1 MTADLA
7 KFEQEL
13 LRRNA
18 ALEERAAASIARAK
32 AVVEGQS
39 HAHPP
44 DAARATKT
52 LAATHSPSR
61 ARRSAEAFLREAAAY
76 YDEEEENTPPTP
88 DQASFD
94 DDDEH
99 ESVEDDLDAT
109 RGPAF
114 EPPRG
119 ARPGGSSRASSARQ
133 SRDIPTSAR
142 ASLEADRAASAPAP
156 GPEEDNYGRLAKAR
170 IRALQDELAAQARE
184 LRDVHTRL
192 KDRDG
197 ELKTLLTEKLAAAK
211 AAKAAQSAVEK
222 ERRAA
227 ADAAAKADATARE
240 LAEARRDADRVSR
253 ANKAAE
259 QEQKAREVRL
269 NRALEEV
276 ERYRHMAA
284 EARDAGKGGNA
295 EMRKENAALKGDV
308 RRLERQKAELV
319 AAFKK
324 QMKLVDV
331 LKKQKIHL
339 EAARTLQFAEEE
351 FMRTL
356 EDDEGGRH
364 A

>member
-88 DQASFD
+88 DQASFA

-114 EPPRG
+114 EPRGTLGGSPPAPHPRASPATFPPLPALLSRRPRRLRARARPRG
-119 ARPGGSSRASSARQ
+119 GQLRPLRRASAR
-133 SRDIPTSAR
+133 SRMSSPR
-142 ASLEADRAASAPAP
+142 
-156 GPEEDNYGRLAKAR
+156 RLAN
-170 IRALQDELAAQARE
+170 
-184 LRDVHTRL
+184 
-192 KDRDG
+192 
-197 ELKTLLTEKLAAAK
+197 
-211 AAKAAQSAVEK
+211 SATSTP
-222 ERRAA
+222 A
-227 ADAAAKADATARE
+227 
-240 LAEARRDADRVSR
+240 
-253 ANKAAE
+253 
-259 QEQKAREVRL
+259 
-269 NRALEEV
+269 
-276 ERYRHMAA
+276 
-284 EARDAGKGGNA
+284 
-295 EMRKENAALKGDV
+295 
-308 RRLERQKAELV
+308 
-319 AAFKK
+319 
-324 QMKLVDV
+324 
-331 LKKQKIHL
+331 
-339 EAARTLQFAEEE
+339 
-351 FMRTL
+351 
-356 EDDEGGRH
+356 
-364 A
+364 

>member
-1 MTADLA
+1 MLSKDRRCSRRARALALPHTRPRTSDAMTADLA

-114 EPPRG
+114 EPPE
-119 ARPGGSSRASSARQ
+119 ALAPAAPPAPHPRASPATFPPLPALLSRPTAPPPRPRPAPRRTTTAASPRRASAR
-133 SRDIPTSAR
+133 SRMSSPR
-142 ASLEADRAASAPAP
+142 
-156 GPEEDNYGRLAKAR
+156 RLAN
-170 IRALQDELAAQARE
+170 
-184 LRDVHTRL
+184 
-192 KDRDG
+192 
-197 ELKTLLTEKLAAAK
+197 
-211 AAKAAQSAVEK
+211 SATSTP
-222 ERRAA
+222 A
-227 ADAAAKADATARE
+227 
-240 LAEARRDADRVSR
+240 
-253 ANKAAE
+253 
-259 QEQKAREVRL
+259 
-269 NRALEEV
+269 
-276 ERYRHMAA
+276 
-284 EARDAGKGGNA
+284 
-295 EMRKENAALKGDV
+295 
-308 RRLERQKAELV
+308 
-319 AAFKK
+319 
-324 QMKLVDV
+324 
-331 LKKQKIHL
+331 
-339 EAARTLQFAEEE
+339 
-351 FMRTL
+351 
-356 EDDEGGRH
+356 
-364 A
+364 

>member
-1 MTADLA
+1 MVADLA

-39 HAHPP
+39 HLHPP
-44 DAARATKT
+44 DASRATKT

-94 DDDEH
+94 DDHED
-99 ESVEDDLDAT
+99 ESVDDDHDAT

-114 EPPRG
+114 EPPGG
-119 ARPGGSSRASSARQ
+119 ARPGASSRASSARQ
-133 SRDIPTSAR
+133 SRDLPLTAR
-142 ASLEADRAASAPAP
+142 ASLDAAPAPAP

-184 LRDVHTRL
+184 LRDVHARL

-356 EDDEGGRH
+356 EDDEGARH

>member
-39 HAHPP
+39 HLHPP
-44 DAARATKT
+44 DASRATTT
-52 LAATHSPSR
+52 LAATQSPSR

-88 DQASFD
+88 HQASFD
-94 DDDEH
+94 DDDED
-99 ESVEDDLDAT
+99 ESVDDDHDAT

-119 ARPGGSSRASSARQ
+119 ARPGASSRASSARQ
-133 SRDIPTSAR
+133 SRDLPPSAR
-142 ASLEADRAASAPAP
+142 ASLDAAPAPAPAP

-184 LRDVHTRL
+184 LRDVHARL